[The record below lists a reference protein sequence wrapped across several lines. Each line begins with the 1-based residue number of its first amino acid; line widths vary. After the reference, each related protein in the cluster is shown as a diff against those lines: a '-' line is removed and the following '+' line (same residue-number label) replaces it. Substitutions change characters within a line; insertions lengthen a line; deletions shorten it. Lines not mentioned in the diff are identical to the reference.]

1 MQRTGFIYF
10 LALSLLFTS
19 LVAVLESVE
28 ASNLS
33 HDEFSLAHYIN
44 NQTSDLDQA
53 DENDDHCIHCCHNHA
68 GTLFILVSN
77 INADISTKDYFDYQ
91 LNALNHTQIPPTPP
105 PNT

>member
-28 ASNLS
+28 ANNLT
-33 HDEFSLAHYIN
+33 HNEFSLSHNENIQSSDIN
-44 NQTSDLDQA
+44 QA
-53 DENDDHCIHCCHNHA
+53 DENDDHCIHCCHSHA
-68 GTLFILVSN
+68 GTLFRLIST
-77 INADISTKDYFDYQ
+77 INNGISTKSIFVYQ
-91 LNALNHTQIPPTPP
+91 QNALNYAQTPPTPP